1 MNRKET
7 MGYTDI
13 YKQIYEALKSDN
25 MSGEQLNVF
34 ARKITDSI
42 WELQLSLDYNGRF
55 KNTLEKV
62 NKIINDRFH

>member
-1 MNRKET
+1 

-13 YKQIYEALKSDN
+13 YQQIYNSLKNDN
-25 MSGEQLNVF
+25 VTGEQLNVF

-42 WELQLSLDYNGRF
+42 WELQLSLDYGDRF

-62 NKIINDRFH
+62 NKIINDRFN